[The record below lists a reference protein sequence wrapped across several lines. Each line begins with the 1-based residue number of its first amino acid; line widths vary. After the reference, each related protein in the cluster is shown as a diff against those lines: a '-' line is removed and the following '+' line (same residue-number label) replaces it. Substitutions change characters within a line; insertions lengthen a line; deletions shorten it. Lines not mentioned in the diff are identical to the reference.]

1 MSTHTTMLQT
11 HACRKETLQIQNAI
25 KRRAIDTDETAQQ
38 IISTAVTNCSEAAA
52 AQLPPLCHIRRGI
65 RRVKKDAGNP
75 IPIPQNLQ
83 TMEIPE
89 EYTVTHR
96 DEPFLLYDSGIDSP
110 ARILVFS
117 TETNLRALTTTGH
130 WFADGTFKTAPELF
144 YQIYTI
150 HALVDNNI
158 LPCVY
163 ALLPNKTEQTY
174 YEMFQQL
181 LILKPTLNPRSVMVD
196 FEIGARNALLRE
208 FPLFPLVPVCVQ
220 KGSRSRTPTEV
231 PSRCRLQPSR

>member
-1 MSTHTTMLQT
+1 MRQPSRSSAQLLLTVLNQ
-11 HACRKETLQIQNAI
+11 
-25 KRRAIDTDETAQQ
+25 TAQQ
-38 IISTAVTNCSEAAA
+38 IISTAVTNCSEEAE
-52 AQLPPLCHIRRGI
+52 AQLPPLRHIRRGL

-75 IPIPQNLQ
+75 IPVPQNLQ

-110 ARILVFS
+110 VRILVFS

-150 HALVDNNI
+150 HTLVGNNI
-158 LPCVY
+158 LLM
-163 ALLPNKTEQTY
+163 ALRSTLFYRRSHELVVPG
-174 YEMFQQL
+174 L
-181 LILKPTLNPRSVMVD
+181 L
-196 FEIGARNALLRE
+196 
-208 FPLFPLVPVCVQ
+208 LFKCNMN
-220 KGSRSRTPTEV
+220 
-231 PSRCRLQPSR
+231 